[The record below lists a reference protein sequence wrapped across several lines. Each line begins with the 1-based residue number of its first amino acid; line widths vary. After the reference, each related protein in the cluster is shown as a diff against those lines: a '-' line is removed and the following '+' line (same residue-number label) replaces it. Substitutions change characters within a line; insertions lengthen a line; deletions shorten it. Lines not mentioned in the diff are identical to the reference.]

1 MAREVFNYE
10 ALVAGEIYGVASVPV
25 AAGVAVAKGDL
36 LECVVSNGAPAATFT
51 KPAGVAKTTNIY
63 AIAAENAEA
72 GEGVKKVTVYTNGYF
87 GKTAVK
93 FGGATTADENE
104 IALIAHGIYL
114 KEVH

>member
-1 MAREVFNYE
+1 MARETFNYD

-36 LECVVSNGAPAATFT
+36 LECVVSSGTPAATFT
-51 KPAGVAKTTNIY
+51 KPTGTAKTTNIY
-63 AIAAENAEA
+63 AIAAEDVAA
-72 GEGVKKVTVYTNGYF
+72 GDGVVKVTAYTNGYF

-93 FGGATTADENE
+93 FGGETTAEDNE
-104 IALIAHGIYL
+104 IALLANGIYL